1 MAKSVLASLFLL
13 HGMIA
18 NRVSDALAGVI
29 AQVSTRNLPVLVTV
43 TLAFALLREATAGEN
58 RQPAVQSETLLRTG
72 SSWDGEP
79 YRSYPPGQPELSILK
94 ITLAPH
100 TELEWHSHPIP
111 NAAYIVSGEL
121 TLERKKDGKKQHF
134 SAGQAVSET
143 VDTFHRGVAGNEPV
157 VLIVFYAG
165 GAGVPLTQYPCKVMG
180 SRRRMKPS
188 PAERQ
193 IATSDSTREDSKH
206 VAR

>member
-1 MAKSVLASLFLL
+1 MAKSLLTGLFFLHSL
-13 HGMIA
+13 IA
-18 NRVSDALAGVI
+18 NRVSGAFAGAI
-29 AQVSTRNLPVLVTV
+29 AKISTVNLFVLFTV
-43 TLAFALLREATAGEN
+43 APAFALLREVTAGET
-58 RQPAVQSETLLRTG
+58 RQRAVQSETLLRTA

-79 YRSYPPGQPELSILK
+79 YRSYPSGQPELSILK

-100 TELEWHSHPIP
+100 TKLEWHSHPVP

-121 TLERKKDGKKQHF
+121 TLERKKDGKNQHF

-165 GAGVPLTQYPCKVMG
+165 SPGLPLTQWPCSAIG
-180 SRRRMKPS
+180 SRRKMHWP
-188 PAERQ
+188 PTEPQVA
-193 IATSDSTREDSKH
+193 ISDSKSRGE
-206 VAR
+206 

>member
-1 MAKSVLASLFLL
+1 MPKSILPGLFLL

-18 NRVSDALAGVI
+18 NRVSGAVAGVI
-29 AQVSTRNLPVLVTV
+29 AQMSTRNLAVLVTV
-43 TLAFALLREATAGEN
+43 TLAFTLLREGIAGEN
-58 RQPAVQSETLLRTG
+58 RQRAVRSETLIQTD
-72 SSWDGEP
+72 SSWDGEL
-79 YRSYPPGQPELSILK
+79 YKSYPSGQPELSVLK

-100 TELEWHSHPIP
+100 TELEWHSHPMP

-134 SAGQAVSET
+134 VAGQAVSET

-165 GAGVPLTQYPCKVMG
+165 SPGVPLTQYCSEIG
-180 SRRRMKPS
+180 SRRKMKPS
-188 PAERQ
+188 PAEPQ
-193 IATSDSTREDSKH
+193 AATSDLLHEDTEH

>member
-1 MAKSVLASLFLL
+1 MAKSVLPGLSLLY
-13 HGMIA
+13 GMIA
-18 NRVSDALAGVI
+18 GRVSDAVAGVI
-29 AQVSTRNLPVLVTV
+29 AQMSMRNLAVLVTV
-43 TLAFALLREATAGEN
+43 TLAFTLLREGIAAEN
-58 RQPAVQSETLLRTG
+58 RQRAVQSETLLRTG

-79 YRSYPPGQPELSILK
+79 YKSYPSGQPELSVLK

-100 TELEWHSHPIP
+100 TELEWHRHPMP

-134 SAGQAVSET
+134 YAGQAVSET
-143 VDTFHRGVAGNEPV
+143 VDTFHRGVTGNEPV

-165 GAGVPLTQYPCKVMG
+165 SPGVPLTQYPCSSIG
-180 SRRRMKPS
+180 SRRKMKPS
-188 PAERQ
+188 PAEPQ
-193 IATSDSTREDSKH
+193 ATTSDSTHEDNEH

>member
-1 MAKSVLASLFLL
+1 MTKSLLAGLFLF

-18 NRVSDALAGVI
+18 NGVSDAVAGVI
-29 AQVSTRNLPVLVTV
+29 AQISTRNLSVLVAV
-43 TLAFALLREATAGEN
+43 TLA
-58 RQPAVQSETLLRTG
+58 STLLRGAAAEESRQRPLQSEMLLRTS

-79 YRSYPPGQPELSILK
+79 YESYPSGQPELSILR

-100 TELEWHSHPIP
+100 TQLEWHSHPIP
-111 NAAYIVSGEL
+111 NGAYIVSGEL
-121 TLERKKDGKKQHF
+121 TLERKKDGKKRQF

-165 GAGVPLTQYPCKVMG
+165 SPGVPLTQYPCRSIG
-180 SRRRMKPS
+180 SRGRMKPS
-188 PAERQ
+188 PVRLHAE
-193 IATSDSTREDSKH
+193 SCPKSFDD
-206 VAR
+206 